1 MMVVAVSQAARRP
14 VVLAERITPRR
25 LITLVALGALVTGAS
40 TLVAQSPRRTADSSA
55 VRDSTRGH
63 TLDPMVVTASRVDAP
78 LTTSAAA
85 VTRLSGES
93 LRRLPVRTVADAL
106 QFVPG
111 MLVLQGDGLGQSPRL
126 VVRGFYG
133 GGETD
138 YAMVLIDGVPATE
151 LATGQVNW
159 DLVPLEAIE
168 SIEVVRG
175 GASPLY
181 GDAAVGGV
189 VNLITRRDTPVGRWR
204 LSGGEFGQAQGS
216 GVSGGSIGS
225 HRASIFGD
233 ARRSTGYRAHEH
245 RDGASIGGS
254 LSLAQAPGRSL
265 TLSTLN
271 HWRAFDEPGPLA
283 DTSVARS
290 DRAATPFFQF
300 DNTRQRVHR
309 LSLDGA
315 ASMSEHTRL
324 SGYLTGEAAR
334 IDAVRTLPV
343 SPRFADTKDRR
354 LNTDRVVGSL
364 QSEFSGLLANVPQR
378 LVVGTDAATGR
389 LASEYYNV
397 VTGGAKAYAA
407 SPGTMGKQDSKG
419 LGHRSMAA
427 AFAHWEGTFADVLRL
442 SLGGRMDWITDRY
455 EPLAPSTGAET
466 DVFRSS
472 FSPRAGINLR
482 YLASER
488 QTGNIYVTAG
498 RSFKAPTMDQLF
510 DQRRTPLPF
519 PPFVISTSNS
529 TLEAQY
535 GKTGEIGLYHQV
547 SLVPDRFSARLTA
560 SAYQTDMRNELDFDL
575 KKFKYVN
582 LGQSRHRGLESGV
595 TLDGPSAFS
604 AFATLT
610 LQRITSLAAQDSGHL
625 LKGIPQRVAAA
636 GLSHVS
642 AHSLSTS
649 LSVAHVGDSYLDDA
663 NTLTLAG
670 HTQLDGHATYPVGR
684 ARLSLDVR
692 NLLGAQFNSTG
703 YPDPAGSPLV
713 YYYPAA
719 GRVLSVGLESGW

>member
-1 MMVVAVSQAARRP
+1 MMVVAVSPAARRP
-14 VVLAERITPRR
+14 VVLAARVTPLRHF
-25 LITLVALGALVTGAS
+25 TLAAFGALAAHGA
-40 TLVAQSPRRTADSSA
+40 TLGAQSPRRAADSVA
-55 VRDSTRGH
+55 MRDSTRSH
-63 TLDPMVVTASRVDAP
+63 TLDPMVVTASRVNAP

-85 VTRLSGES
+85 VTRLSGDA
-93 LRRLPVRTVADAL
+93 LRKLPVRNVADAL
-106 QFVPG
+106 QYVPG
-111 MLVLQGDGLGQSPRL
+111 MFVLQGDGLGQSPRI

-138 YAMVLIDGVPATE
+138 YATVLIDGVPATE

-168 SIEVVRG
+168 SIEIVRG

-181 GDAAVGGV
+181 GDAAIGGV
-189 VNLITRRDTPVGRWR
+189 VNLITRRDQPVGRWR

-245 RDGASIGGS
+245 RDGASVGTS
-254 LSLAQAPGRSL
+254 LSLSEAESHSL

-283 DTSVARS
+283 DTSVSRS
-290 DRAATPFFQF
+290 DRAANPYYHF
-300 DNTRQRVHR
+300 DNTKERVHR
-309 LSLDGA
+309 ISLDGA
-315 ASMSEHTRL
+315 ASVSERARL

-354 LNTDRVVGSL
+354 VNTDRLAGSV
-364 QSEFSGLLANVPQR
+364 QSEFSGLLAHVPQR

-407 SPGTMGKQDSKG
+407 SPGTMGTQDSKG
-419 LGHRSMAA
+419 VGHRSMAA

-455 EPLAPSTGAET
+455 EPLAPSTGAAT
-466 DVFRSS
+466 NVFRSA
-472 FSPRAGINLR
+472 FSPRAGLNLR
-482 YLASER
+482 YLTSER
-488 QTGNIYVTAG
+488 QTANIYATAG

-510 DQRRTPLPF
+510 DQRRTPIPF
-519 PPFVISTSNS
+519 PPFSISTSNP

-535 GKTGEIGLYHQV
+535 GKSGEVGVYHQV
-547 SLVPDRFSARLTA
+547 SIVPERYTARFTA
-560 SAYQTDMRNELDFDL
+560 SAYQTDMRNKVLFDL

-582 LGQSRHRGLESGV
+582 LGRSRHRGLETGL
-595 TLDGPSAFS
+595 TLQGPSGFS
-604 AFATLT
+604 AFGNVT
-610 LQRITSLAAQDSGHL
+610 LQRISSLVEADSGHL
-625 LKGIPQRVAAA
+625 LKGIPQRAATA
-636 GLSHVS
+636 GLSYAATHGV
-642 AHSLSTS
+642 STS
-649 LSVAHVGDSYLDDA
+649 LNVVHVGASYLDDA

-684 ARLSLDVR
+684 ARLSIDVR
-692 NLLGAQFNSTG
+692 NLLGAQFNFTG
-703 YPDPAGSPLV
+703 YPDPAGSRLV

>member
-1 MMVVAVSQAARRP
+1 MS
-14 VVLAERITPRR
+14 
-25 LITLVALGALVTGAS
+25 
-40 TLVAQSPRRTADSSA
+40 AQSPRRTADSVA
-55 VRDSTRGH
+55 IRDSARGH

-85 VTRLSGES
+85 VTRLSGDA
-93 LRRLPVRTVADAL
+93 LRKLPVRNIADAL

-111 MLVLQGDGLGQSPRL
+111 MLVLQGDGLGQAPRL

-138 YAMVLIDGVPATE
+138 YATVLIDGVPATE

-168 SIEVVRG
+168 SIEIVRG

-189 VNLITRRDTPVGRWR
+189 VNLITRRDQPVGRWR

-216 GVSGGSIGS
+216 GVSGGSLGT

-254 LSLAQAPGRSL
+254 VSLAEAPSHSL

-290 DRAATPFFQF
+290 DRSATPFFQF
-300 DNTRQRVHR
+300 DNTKERVHR

-315 ASMSEHTRL
+315 TSMSEYARL

-334 IDAVRTLPV
+334 IDAVRTLPL
-343 SPRFADTKDRR
+343 SPAFADTKDRR
-354 LNTDRVVGSL
+354 VNTDRVIGSL
-364 QSEFSGLLANVPQR
+364 QSEFSGLFANVAQR
-378 LVVGTDAATGR
+378 LVIGTDAATGR

-397 VTGGAKAYAA
+397 VTGGAKTYAA

-455 EPLAPSTGAET
+455 EPLAPSTGAAT
-466 DVFRSS
+466 DVFRSA

-488 QTGNIYVTAG
+488 QTGSLYVTAG

-510 DQRRTPLPF
+510 DQRRTPVPF
-519 PPFVISTSNS
+519 PPFVISTSNPA
-529 TLEAQY
+529 LEAQY
-535 GKTGEIGLYHQV
+535 GKSGEVGVYHQL
-547 SLVPDRFSARLTA
+547 SIVPDRVAARFTA

-582 LGQSRHRGLESGV
+582 LGESRHRGLETGL
-595 TLDGPSAFS
+595 TLDGPSGLS
-604 AFATLT
+604 AFANLT
-610 LQRITSLAAQDSGHL
+610 LQRITSLVARDSGHL
-625 LKGIPQRVAAA
+625 LKAIPQRVAAA
-636 GLSHVS
+636 GLSHAS
-642 AHSLSTS
+642 RQSLSAS
-649 LSVAHVGDSYLDDA
+649 LSVVHVGKSYLDDA

-684 ARLSLDVR
+684 ARLSIDVR

>member
-1 MMVVAVSQAARRP
+1 MMVVAVSPAARRR
-14 VVLAERITPRR
+14 VVFAARSTKLRHIA
-25 LITLVALGALVTGAS
+25 LVAIAFVATAGATVG
-40 TLVAQSPRRTADSSA
+40 AQSPRRMADSVTA
-55 VRDSTRGH
+55 RDTTRGH
-63 TLDPMVVTASRVDAP
+63 TLDPMVVTASRVDAL

-85 VTRLSGES
+85 VTRLSGDA
-93 LRRLPVRTVADAL
+93 LRRLPVRNIADAL
-106 QFVPG
+106 QYVPG

-138 YAMVLIDGVPATE
+138 YATVLIDGVPATE

-168 SIEVVRG
+168 SVEIVRG

-181 GDAAVGGV
+181 GDAAIGGV
-189 VNLITRRDTPVGRWR
+189 VNLITRRDHPVGRWR
-204 LSGGEFGQAQGS
+204 VSGGEFGQAQGS
-216 GVSGGSIGS
+216 GVSGGSLGS

-245 RDGASIGGS
+245 RDGASVGGS
-254 LSLAQAPGRSL
+254 FALAEAPGHSL

-271 HWRAFDEPGPLA
+271 HWRTFDEPGPLA

-309 LSLDGA
+309 LSLDGSASVA
-315 ASMSEHTRL
+315 AHTRL

-334 IDAVRTLPV
+334 IDAVRTLPL
-343 SPRFADTKDRR
+343 SPAFADTKDRR
-354 LNTDRVVGSL
+354 VNTDRVIGSL
-364 QSEFSGLLANVPQR
+364 QSEFSGLFAHVAQR
-378 LVVGTDAATGR
+378 LVVGSDAATGR

-397 VTGGAKAYAA
+397 VTGGAKTYAA

-455 EPLAPSTGAET
+455 EPLAPSTGAAT
-466 DVFRSS
+466 DVFRSA
-472 FSPRAGINLR
+472 FSPRAGLNLR
-482 YLASER
+482 YLTSER
-488 QTGNIYVTAG
+488 QTGSVYATAG

-510 DQRRTPLPF
+510 DQRRTPVPF
-519 PPFVISTSNS
+519 PPFTISTSNS
-529 TLEAQY
+529 ALEAQY
-535 GKTGEIGLYHQV
+535 GKSGEVGVYHQV
-547 SLVPDRFSARLTA
+547 NVVPQRFDVRFSA

-582 LGQSRHRGLESGV
+582 LGRSRHRGLETGL
-595 TLDGPSAFS
+595 TLDGPSAVS
-604 AFATLT
+604 AFANLT
-610 LQRITSLAAQDSGHL
+610 LQRVTSLVEQDSGHL
-625 LKGIPQRVAAA
+625 LKAIPQRVIAA
-636 GLSHVS
+636 GLSRAAAQGVS
-642 AHSLSTS
+642 AA
-649 LSVAHVGDSYLDDA
+649 LSVVHIGDSWLDDA

-670 HTQLDGHATYPVGR
+670 HTQLDAHATYPVGH
-684 ARLSLDVR
+684 ARFSFDVR
-692 NLLGAQFNSTG
+692 NLLGTQFNSTG
-703 YPDPAGSPLV
+703 YPDPAGSRLV

-719 GRVLSVGLESGW
+719 GRVLSLGLESGW